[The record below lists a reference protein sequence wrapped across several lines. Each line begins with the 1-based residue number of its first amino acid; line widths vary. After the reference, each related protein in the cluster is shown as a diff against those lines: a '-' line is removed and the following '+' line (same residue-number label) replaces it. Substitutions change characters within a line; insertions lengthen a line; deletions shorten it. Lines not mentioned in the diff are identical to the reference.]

1 MSDKGMGSSV
11 LRKEDFRFITGKG
24 QYTDDI
30 SQPNQLY
37 AYFLRSPVAHAKLIS
52 VNTEKADNSPGV
64 IAVYTGKDID
74 ASLPCGWETPTKPG
88 TPPMH
93 EPAWPILAKEKI
105 RFVGELIAVV
115 VAETVNQ
122 AKDACELINIE
133 YEDLPAVVSP
143 WKAIQNDA
151 PNIWEEILF

>member
-1 MSDKGMGSSV
+1 MSEKGMGSSV

-64 IAVYTGKDID
+64 TAIYTGADIN

-122 AKDACELINIE
+122 AKDASEPVSYTHLT
-133 YEDLPAVVSP
+133 LPTNREV
-143 WKAIQNDA
+143 
-151 PNIWEEILF
+151 

>member
-64 IAVYTGKDID
+64 IAVYTGKDIERRVLTNAVQAHVD
-74 ASLPCGWETPTKPG
+74 KRVIV
-88 TPPMH
+88 H
-93 EPAWPILAKEKI
+93 EGRTIVFQ
-105 RFVGELIAVV
+105 R
-115 VAETVNQ
+115 
-122 AKDACELINIE
+122 
-133 YEDLPAVVSP
+133 
-143 WKAIQNDA
+143 
-151 PNIWEEILF
+151 